1 MRHRKLIA
9 GAAGVSVTAA
19 VVAGGVGAAGAKP
32 AAPAKVVVKQSAGM
46 KMVPNRYIQDQMRF
60 DRDVYTVRSGG
71 TVEFRMTAPQSGPH
85 TLTVVAAKD
94 LPRNAA
100 QAFNCKV
107 CNKLGKAHGA
117 DPNSNAPPKFAYL
130 ENGVGQNTPPKLDRP
145 GDSVYLPP
153 VKGSVVRFKV
163 TAAKG
168 TTLRFICLV
177 HPWMQAKLVVR

>member
-9 GAAGVSVTAA
+9 AAGVSVAAA
-19 VVAGGVGAAGAKP
+19 VAVGGVGAAGAKP
-32 AAPAKVVVKQSAGM
+32 AAPSKVVVKQTAGM
-46 KMVPNRYIQDQMRF
+46 KMVANRYIQDQMRF

-71 TVEFRMTAPQSGPH
+71 TVEFRLTTPPQAGPH
-85 TLTVVAAKD
+85 TLTVVAPRD
-94 LPRNAA
+94 LPRTAE
-100 QAFNCKV
+100 QAFNCTV

-153 VKGSVVRFKV
+153 VKGSVVRVKV

-168 TTLRFICLV
+168 TTLRVICLV